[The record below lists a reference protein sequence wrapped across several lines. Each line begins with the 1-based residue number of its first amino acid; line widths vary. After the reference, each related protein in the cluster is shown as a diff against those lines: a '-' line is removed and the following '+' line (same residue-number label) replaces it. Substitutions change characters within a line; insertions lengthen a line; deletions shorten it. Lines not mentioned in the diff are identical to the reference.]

1 MSSNSCI
8 FSSEPLHEHI
18 AAKVVLVS
26 LYVLVFVTALI
37 GNLMVVGII
46 VFNRRLQSVT
56 NFFICNL
63 AVSDIFV
70 TLTSLWLTPMY
81 GYLGKWIWGA
91 VMCHSLP
98 VIQGASIFINSFTL
112 TAIALDR
119 YIVILNP
126 FKKRMKMKVC
136 FGIILAIWILSLLLV
151 APYGFH
157 MDLYH
162 LAECD
167 IYICRELWEFHE
179 FQAAYGFSVMALQF
193 GIPFLIITV
202 CYLRIWFH
210 IFKRKMVLQLKSDQ
224 ALQRR
229 KRLLKMLTLMV
240 AIFGLCWLP
249 FNVLNIL
256 RDVMP
261 SHFDG
266 KSYFVFLFLVSH
278 LIAMSSS
285 SWNTVLYAWMNYHFN
300 REFRRIFSY
309 LLGRRY
315 QKKFNSL
322 DTSWKLADES
332 KQNDK
337 LYQMVEKSNRSDH
350 NIPNTRRNSNFD

>member
-1 MSSNSCI
+1 
-8 FSSEPLHEHI
+8 
-18 AAKVVLVS
+18 
-26 LYVLVFVTALI
+26 
-37 GNLMVVGII
+37 MVVGII

-179 FQAAYGFSVMALQF
+179 FQAAYGFS
-193 GIPFLIITV
+193 
-202 CYLRIWFH
+202 
-210 IFKRKMVLQLKSDQ
+210 LKSDQ

-300 REFRRIFSY
+300 REFRPWIHPGSWQMSQNKMTNCIKWLKRVTEAITTFLTLVETQILIDCMLQKHIIFKKY
-309 LLGRRY
+309 CCKVLRELNAQLLNGENAVNQWICQKPFY
-315 QKKFNSL
+315 KMSKKFS
-322 DTSWKLADES
+322 SVKL
-332 KQNDK
+332 KQ
-337 LYQMVEKSNRSDH
+337 L
-350 NIPNTRRNSNFD
+350 II

>member
-1 MSSNSCI
+1 
-8 FSSEPLHEHI
+8 
-18 AAKVVLVS
+18 
-26 LYVLVFVTALI
+26 
-37 GNLMVVGII
+37 
-46 VFNRRLQSVT
+46 
-56 NFFICNL
+56 
-63 AVSDIFV
+63 
-70 TLTSLWLTPMY
+70 MY

-179 FQAAYGFSVMALQF
+179 FQAAYG
-193 GIPFLIITV
+193 
-202 CYLRIWFH
+202 IWFH
-210 IFKRKMVLQLKSDQ
+210 IFKRKIILQLKSDQ

-261 SHFDG
+261 SHFD
-266 KSYFVFLFLVSH
+266 
-278 LIAMSSS
+278 AMSSS

-322 DTSWKLADES
+322 DTSWKLAVES

-337 LYQMVEKSNRSDH
+337 LYQMVEKSNKSDH
-350 NIPNTRRNSNFD
+350 NIPNARRSSNFD